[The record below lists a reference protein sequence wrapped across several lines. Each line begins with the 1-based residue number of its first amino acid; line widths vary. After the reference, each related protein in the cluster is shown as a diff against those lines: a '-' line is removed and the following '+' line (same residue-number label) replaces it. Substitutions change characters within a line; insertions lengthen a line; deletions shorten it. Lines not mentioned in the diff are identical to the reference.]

1 MDLQTLQQRALAARE
16 LSHTIPSDQGDITY
30 RLRVPTRH
38 EVLLAAQRSGAM
50 QAGGDRAALLV
61 TQRAVLEAAVIGWQG
76 ARVRHVL
83 PPDQAQSE
91 ADTPLP
97 WEPGAVPLLL
107 DAQPEAA
114 QALAELINQR
124 MAQRAAAVE
133 ADAKN

>member
-16 LSHTIPSDQGDITY
+16 LSHTICHDHGDITY

-50 QAGGDRAALLV
+50 QVAGDRAALLV
-61 TQRAVLEAAVIGWQG
+61 TQRAVLEQAVIGWTG

-83 PPDQAQSE
+83 PDDQAE
-91 ADTPLP
+91 PDAPLV

-107 DAQPEAA
+107 DALPEHA
-114 QALAELINQR
+114 QALADLINQR

>member
-16 LSHTIPSDQGDITY
+16 LSHAVGEITY

-61 TQRAVLEAAVIGWQG
+61 TQRAVLEAAIIGWTG

-83 PPDQAQSE
+83 PADQADGE
-91 ADTPLP
+91 ADAPLP

-114 QALAELINQR
+114 QALADVINAR

>member
-16 LSHTIPSDQGDITY
+16 LSHTIGGITY

-50 QAGGDRAALLV
+50 QVAGDRAALLV
-61 TQRAVLEAAVIGWQG
+61 TQRAVLESAVIGWQG

-83 PPDQAQSE
+83 PADQAQGE
-91 ADTPLP
+91 ADAPLA

-114 QALAELINQR
+114 QELADLINQR
-124 MAQRAAAVE
+124 MAQRTAAVE

>member
-1 MDLQTLQQRALAARE
+1 MDLQALQQRALAARE
-16 LSHTIPSDQGDITY
+16 LSHTIGEVTY

-50 QAGGDRAALLV
+50 QVAGDRAALLV
-61 TQRAVLEAAVIGWQG
+61 TQRAVLEQAVIGWTG

-83 PPDQAQSE
+83 PLEHADGE
-91 ADTPLP
+91 ADAPLA
-97 WEPGAVPLLL
+97 WEAGAVPLLL
-107 DAQPEAA
+107 DAQPDHA
-114 QALAELINQR
+114 QQLADLINQR

>member
-16 LSHTIPSDQGDITY
+16 LSHTISDITY

-61 TQRAVLEAAVIGWQG
+61 TQRAVLEAAVIGWDG

-83 PPDQAQSE
+83 PADQAQGE

-97 WEPGAVPLLL
+97 WEAGAVPLLL

-114 QALAELINQR
+114 QALADLINQR

>member
-16 LSHTIPSDQGDITY
+16 LSHTIGDITY

-50 QAGGDRAALLV
+50 HVGGDRAALLV
-61 TQRAVLEAAVIGWQG
+61 TQRAVLEAAIIGWTG

-83 PPDQAQSE
+83 PPDQAQGE
-91 ADTPLP
+91 ADSPLP
-97 WEPGAVPLLL
+97 WEAGAVPLLL

-114 QALAELINQR
+114 QALADLINQR